1 MEQSIVATAIVIME
15 VMNKK
20 NGLLQCMETLKP
32 ISHWLMP
39 EATKSLVNEIY
50 KTYTK
55 DKDTKCFIC
64 EKRFANNFLRDFHI
78 INLHRIK
85 VAYTCKQCEKN
96 DYLDDDSIYFD
107 DVYNYF
113 IHLVEEHDEKVC
125 HTPL

>member
-1 MEQSIVATAIVIME
+1 MESA
-15 VMNKK
+15 NKK
-20 NGLLQCMETLKP
+20 NVALQCMETLKP

>member
-1 MEQSIVATAIVIME
+1 MESA
-15 VMNKK
+15 NKK
-20 NGLLQCMETLKP
+20 NVDLQCMETLKP

-39 EATKSLVNEIY
+39 ETSKSLVNEIY

-107 DVYNYF
+107 DAYNYF